1 MKKQKEEWDEQIKEF
16 VDKSIIELMSVFC
29 EHSDYTFTDRLKI
42 HFETNEDYIA
52 HKINQEMSDY
62 KTISGLAD
70 TVAKLR
76 IEKRRFE
83 EWADNVRKF
92 FGDEAMMEFYEIYGD
107 EEE

>member
-1 MKKQKEEWDEQIKEF
+1 
-16 VDKSIIELMSVFC
+16 
-29 EHSDYTFTDRLKI
+29 
-42 HFETNEDYIA
+42 
-52 HKINQEMSDY
+52 MSDY

-70 TVAKLR
+70 TVAKLH
-76 IEKRRFE
+76 IEKRRLE